1 MSSVR
6 QVNGSEV
13 RAVRLL
19 AGLLLVAMA
28 LAACGTESASET
40 VPADRAPA
48 PVTREDGRP
57 LRVVATIGQI
67 ADAVRHVGGDR
78 VETHGLMGPGV
89 DPHLYRASESDITR
103 LESADAVFW
112 NGLHLEAGMSGVL
125 ERMGDL
131 GVHSIRVTDAIDRNR
146 LLSPPEFEGAY
157 DPHVWFDLDLWT
169 TVVKTIRDALTVMDP
184 DGADVY
190 RANAAAYID
199 QIKELDAYVRSR
211 ALEVEERVRVLVTAH
226 DAFNYFASRY
236 AMQVRG
242 LQGISTESEAST
254 ADVQELARFISERG
268 IPAVFIE
275 SSVPDQGVQA
285 VIEAAGARGHTVA
298 IGGEIFSDAMGQEG
312 TEEGTYLGMIRH
324 NIDTIVEALAG
335 T

>member
-1 MSSVR
+1 MLTS
-6 QVNGSEV
+6 
-13 RAVRLL
+13 
-19 AGLLLVAMA
+19 LLLVALT
-28 LAACGTESASET
+28 LAACGEDSTAKPSADD
-40 VPADRAPA
+40 AGLA
-48 PVTREDGRP
+48 PVARENDRP
-57 LRVVATIGQI
+57 LRVVTTIGQI
-67 ADAVRHVGGDR
+67 ADAVHRVGGDR

-131 GVHSIRVTDAIDRNR
+131 GVHSIRVTDDIDRAR
-146 LLSPPEFEGAY
+146 LLAPPEFEGAY
-157 DPHVWFDLDLWT
+157 DPHVWFDLDLWST
-169 TVVKTIRDALTVMDP
+169 AVESIRDALIAMDP
-184 DGADVY
+184 DGAEVY
-190 RANAAAYID
+190 RANAAAYIT
-199 QIKELDAYVRSR
+199 QITELDEYVKSR

-226 DAFNYFASRY
+226 DAFNYFANRY
-236 AMQVRG
+236 GMQVRG

-285 VIEAAGARGHTVA
+285 VIEAAAARGHTVT
-298 IGGEIFSDAMGQEG
+298 IGGEIFSDAMGAEG

-324 NIDTIVEALAG
+324 NIDTIVEALAKA
-335 T
+335 

>member
-1 MSSVR
+1 MR
-6 QVNGSEV
+6 AV
-13 RAVRLL
+13 RAV
-19 AGLLLVAMA
+19 AGLLLAALA
-28 LAACGTESASET
+28 LAACGADSPAESVPAASEPT
-40 VPADRAPA
+40 
-48 PVTREDGRP
+48 PVDLADGRP

-131 GVHSIRVTDAIDRNR
+131 GVHSIRVTDGIDRDR

-169 TVVKTIRDALTVMDP
+169 TVVETIRDALIAMDP
-184 DGADVY
+184 GGADVY

-199 QIKELDAYVRSR
+199 QIEELDAYVRSR

-226 DAFNYFASRY
+226 DAFNYFANRY
-236 AMQVRG
+236 AIQVRG

-254 ADVQELARFISERG
+254 TDVQELARFISERG

-298 IGGEIFSDAMGQEG
+298 IGGEIFSDAMGADG
-312 TEEGTYLGMIRH
+312 TAEGTYLGMVRH
-324 NIDTIVEALAG
+324 NIDTIVEALRRS
-335 T
+335 

>member
-1 MSSVR
+1 MNGTPLRTVR
-6 QVNGSEV
+6 MPVMV
-13 RAVRLL
+13 AALAATIAV
-19 AGLLLVAMA
+19 
-28 LAACGTESASET
+28 LAACGPET
-40 VPADRAPA
+40 VGDGPSATSAPA
-48 PVTREDGRP
+48 PVIRQNDRP

-67 ADAVRHVGGDR
+67 ADAVRRVGGDR
-78 VETHGLMGPGV
+78 VEVQGLMGPGV

-131 GVHSIRVTDAIDRNR
+131 GVHSIRVTDDIDRAR
-146 LLSPPEFEGAY
+146 LLAPPEFEGAY

-169 TVVKTIRDALTVMDP
+169 VAVGAIRDALIAMDP
-184 DGADVY
+184 EGAEVY
-190 RANAAAYID
+190 RTNAAAYIAE
-199 QIKELDAYVRSR
+199 IEALDAYVKSR
-211 ALEVEERVRVLVTAH
+211 ALEIDERVRVLVTAH
-226 DAFNYFASRY
+226 DAFNYFADRY
-236 AMQVRG
+236 GLEVRG

-285 VIEAAGARGHTVA
+285 VIEAAAARGHTVT
-298 IGGEIFSDAMGQEG
+298 IGGEIFSDAMGPEG
-312 TEEGTYLGMIRH
+312 TEEGAYLGMIRH
-324 NIDTIVEALAG
+324 NIDTIVEAL
-335 T
+335 TQS

>member
-1 MSSVR
+1 MRTVAL
-6 QVNGSEV
+6 V
-13 RAVRLL
+13 
-19 AGLLLVAMA
+19 AGLLLAVLA
-28 LAACGTESASET
+28 LAACRTDAAGES
-40 VPADRAPA
+40 VPAASKPA
-48 PVTREDGRP
+48 PVDLADGRP

-78 VETHGLMGPGV
+78 VEVQGLMGTGV

-125 ERMGDL
+125 ERMVDL
-131 GVHSIRVTDAIDRNR
+131 GVHSIRVTDHIDRNR
-146 LLSPPEFEGAY
+146 LLAPPEFEGAY
-157 DPHVWFDLDLWT
+157 DPHVWFDLDLWST
-169 TVVKTIRDALTVMDP
+169 AVESIRDVLVAMDP
-184 DGADVY
+184 EGAETY
-190 RANAAAYID
+190 RANAAAYIAE
-199 QIKELDAYVRSR
+199 IAELDKYVKAR
-211 ALEVEERVRVLVTAH
+211 AQEIEERVRVLITAH
-226 DAFNYFASRY
+226 DAFNYFANRY
-236 AMQVRG
+236 GMQVRG

-285 VIEAAGARGHTVA
+285 VIEAAAARGHTVT
-298 IGGEIFSDAMGQEG
+298 IGGEIFSDAMGEEG

-324 NIDTIVEALAG
+324 NIDTIVAALRKE
-335 T
+335 

>member
-1 MSSVR
+1 M
-6 QVNGSEV
+6 
-13 RAVRLL
+13 L
-19 AGLLLVAMA
+19 AGLLLAVLA
-28 LAACGTESASET
+28 LAACGSDPAAE
-40 VPADRAPA
+40 VPSTAHPPT
-48 PVTREDGRP
+48 PVEREAGRP

-67 ADAVRHVGGDR
+67 ADAVRNIGGDR
-78 VETHGLMGPGV
+78 VDVQGLMGPGV

-131 GVHSIRVTDAIDRNR
+131 GVHSIRVTDDIDRAR
-146 LLSPPEFEGAY
+146 LLAPPEFEGAY
-157 DPHVWFDLDLWT
+157 DPHIWFDLDLWST
-169 TVVKTIRDALTVMDP
+169 AVESIRDALIAMDP
-184 DGADVY
+184 EGVEVY
-190 RANAAAYID
+190 RANAAAYVAEIA
-199 QIKELDAYVRSR
+199 ELDRYVKSR
-211 ALEVEERVRVLVTAH
+211 ALEIEERVRVLVTAH

-236 AMQVRG
+236 GMQVRG

-285 VIEAAGARGHTVA
+285 VIEAAAARGHTVV
-298 IGGEIFSDAMGQEG
+298 IGGEIFSDAMGEAG

-324 NIDTIVEALAG
+324 NIDTIVDALAG
-335 T
+335 A

>member
-1 MSSVR
+1 MNGTTLPGVR
-6 QVNGSEV
+6 V
-13 RAVRLL
+13 L
-19 AGLLLVAMA
+19 ASLFLVVLA
-28 LAACGTESASET
+28 LAACGAGSTDASSTAEGG
-40 VPADRAPA
+40 PS
-48 PVTREDGRP
+48 PVDLADGRQ

-67 ADAVRHVGGDR
+67 ADAVRRVGGNR

-131 GVHSIRVTDAIDRNR
+131 GVHSIRVTDDIDRDR
-146 LLSPPEFEGAY
+146 LLAPPEFEGAY

-169 TVVKTIRDALTVMDP
+169 TVVQTIRDALIAMDP
-184 DGADVY
+184 DGAEVY
-190 RANAAAYID
+190 RANAAAYIAE
-199 QIKELDAYVRSR
+199 IAELDEYVKAR
-211 ALEVEERVRVLVTAH
+211 ALEIEERVRVLVTAH
-226 DAFNYFASRY
+226 DAFNYFANRY
-236 AMQVRG
+236 GMQVRG

-254 ADVQELARFISERG
+254 ADVQELAKFISERG

-285 VIEAAGARGHTVA
+285 VIEAAAARGHTVT
-298 IGGEIFSDAMGQEG
+298 IGGEIFSDAMGEEG
-312 TEEGTYLGMIRH
+312 TEEGAYLGMIRH
-324 NIDTIVEALAG
+324 NIDTIVEALRKA
-335 T
+335 

>member
-1 MSSVR
+1 M
-6 QVNGSEV
+6 
-13 RAVRLL
+13 L
-19 AGLLLVAMA
+19 AGLLVVVLA
-28 LAACGTESASET
+28 LAACGSDPATEAST
-40 VPADRAPA
+40 GAQPPA
-48 PVTREDGRP
+48 PVAREAGRP

-67 ADAVRHVGGDR
+67 ADVVRNVGGDR
-78 VETHGLMGPGV
+78 VEVQGLMGPGV

-131 GVHSIRVTDAIDRNR
+131 GVHSIRVTDDIDRAR
-146 LLSPPEFEGAY
+146 LLAPPEFEGAY
-157 DPHVWFDLDLWT
+157 DPHIWFDLDLWST
-169 TVVKTIRDALTVMDP
+169 AAESIRDALVAMDP
-184 DGADVY
+184 EGAEAY
-190 RANAAAYID
+190 RANAAAYIA
-199 QIKELDAYVRSR
+199 QIAELDRYVKSR
-211 ALEVEERVRVLVTAH
+211 ALEIEERVRVLVTAH
-226 DAFNYFASRY
+226 DAFNYFANRY
-236 AMQVRG
+236 GLQVRG

-285 VIEAAGARGHTVA
+285 VIEAAAARGHTVT
-298 IGGEIFSDAMGQEG
+298 IGGEIFSDAMGEEG

-324 NIDTIVEALAG
+324 NIDTIVDTLAG
-335 T
+335 A

>member
-1 MSSVR
+1 M
-6 QVNGSEV
+6 
-13 RAVRLL
+13 RAARLAASLLL
-19 AGLLLVAMA
+19 ATLA
-28 LAACGTESASET
+28 LAACGADSPAET
-40 VPADRAPA
+40 VPAAIEPT
-48 PVTREDGRP
+48 PVDLADGRP

-78 VETHGLMGPGV
+78 VQTHGLMGPGV

-131 GVHSIRVTDAIDRNR
+131 GVHSIRVTDYIDRDR
-146 LLSPPEFEGAY
+146 LLAPPEFEGAY
-157 DPHVWFDLDLWT
+157 DPHVWFDLDLWA
-169 TVVKTIRDALTVMDP
+169 TVAENIRDALIAMDP
-184 DGADVY
+184 EGADVY
-190 RANAAAYID
+190 RANAAAYIA
-199 QIKELDAYVRSR
+199 QIEELDAYVRAR

-226 DAFNYFASRY
+226 DAFNYFANRY
-236 AMQVRG
+236 GLQVRG

-285 VIEAAGARGHTVA
+285 VIEAAAARGHTVT
-298 IGGEIFSDAMGQEG
+298 IGGEIFSDAMGEEG

-324 NIDTIVEALAG
+324 NIDTIVEALAK

>member
-1 MSSVR
+1 M
-6 QVNGSEV
+6 
-13 RAVRLL
+13 RAVRLVASLVL
-19 AGLLLVAMA
+19 ATLA
-28 LAACGTESASET
+28 LAACGADSPGET
-40 VPADRAPA
+40 VPTAIEPA
-48 PVTREDGRP
+48 PVDLPDGRP

-131 GVHSIRVTDAIDRNR
+131 GVHSIRVTDDIDRDR
-146 LLSPPEFEGAY
+146 LLAPPEFEGAY
-157 DPHVWFDLDLWT
+157 DPHVWFDLDLWS
-169 TVVKTIRDALTVMDP
+169 TVVETIRDALIAMDP
-184 DGADVY
+184 DSADVY

-226 DAFNYFASRY
+226 DAFNYFANRY
-236 AMQVRG
+236 AIQVRG

-298 IGGEIFSDAMGQEG
+298 IGGEIFSDAMGAAG
-312 TEEGTYLGMIRH
+312 TAEGTYLGMVRH
-324 NIDTIVEALAG
+324 NIDTIVEALRR

>member
-1 MSSVR
+1 VR
-6 QVNGSEV
+6 V
-13 RAVRLL
+13 VRLV
-19 AGLLLVAMA
+19 AGLLLAAFA
-28 LAACGTESASET
+28 LAACGADSPAET
-40 VPADRAPA
+40 VPAASEPA
-48 PVTREDGRP
+48 PVDLADGRP

-131 GVHSIRVTDAIDRNR
+131 GVHSIRVTDGIDRDR

-169 TVVKTIRDALTVMDP
+169 TVVETIRDALIAMDP
-184 DGADVY
+184 GGADDY

-199 QIKELDAYVRSR
+199 QIEELDAYVRSR

-226 DAFNYFASRY
+226 DAFNYFANRY
-236 AMQVRG
+236 AIQVRG

-254 ADVQELARFISERG
+254 TDVQELARFISERG

-298 IGGEIFSDAMGQEG
+298 IGGEIFSDAMGADG
-312 TEEGTYLGMIRH
+312 TAEGTYLGMVRH
-324 NIDTIVEALAG
+324 NIDTIVEALRRS
-335 T
+335 